1 MRTLR
6 LVACSLALVFGGVA
20 ACGGGDSPPPVDSSS
35 GSDSGANACTG
46 VAFDSC
52 TDNTQCMSG
61 NCHLFSQSGFQ
72 VCTTACTPNDN
83 TTCPTDESGANAQC
97 NNMGICKPAQANSCT
112 P

>member
-1 MRTLR
+1 MRIVCL
-6 LVACSLALVFGGVA
+6 LVCLMTACS
-20 ACGGGDSPPPVDSSS
+20 GGGESPPPVDSSQT
-35 GSDSGANACTG
+35 DSANACTG
-46 VAFDSC
+46 AVFDSC

-61 NCHLFSQSGFQ
+61 NCHLFQQSGFQ